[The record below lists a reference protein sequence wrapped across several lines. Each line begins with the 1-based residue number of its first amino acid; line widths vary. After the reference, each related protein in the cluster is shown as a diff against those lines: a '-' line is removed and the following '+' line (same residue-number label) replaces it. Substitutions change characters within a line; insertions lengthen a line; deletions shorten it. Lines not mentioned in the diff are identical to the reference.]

1 MLALKIIAG
10 VFLITGFGTI
20 IGARNLVKKFKVDE
34 RVQAN
39 FENEMD
45 EEETLQYKFNKALV
59 NVKIIGMV
67 ITIPGIILTLI
78 AFR

>member
-10 VFLITGFGTI
+10 VFLVTGFGTI
-20 IGARNLVKKFKVDE
+20 IGARNIVKKFKVDE

-39 FENEMD
+39 FGNEMD
-45 EEETLQYKFNKALV
+45 EEETLQFKFNKALA